1 MMIEEHIQEILD
13 KLMNGELSEYYVTKA
28 DFLPFRTVIVKR
40 ADFKNFRGIAQRG
53 GDVLYR
59 YTEIPRS

>member
-1 MMIEEHIQEILD
+1 MMKDEHIQEILD
-13 KLMNGELSEYYVTKA
+13 KLMNGELSEHYVTKE
-28 DFLPFRTVIVKR
+28 DFLPFRTIIVKR

-59 YTEIPRS
+59 YMETPRS